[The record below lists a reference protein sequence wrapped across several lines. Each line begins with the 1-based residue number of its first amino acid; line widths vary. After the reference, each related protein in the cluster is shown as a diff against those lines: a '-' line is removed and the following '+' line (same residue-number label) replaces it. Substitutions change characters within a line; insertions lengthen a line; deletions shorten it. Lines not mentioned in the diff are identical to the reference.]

1 MRYKL
6 TECLSSR
13 NRNLLSCIGWN
24 SRNIFL
30 NFWFSKKHGCPSRSK
45 LLARPRL
52 FGPTARTYSDSH
64 VQKYYFFCVF
74 FWFLALPLKLTFPF
88 SAHWT
93 RLFKSLSKDNHQLCH
108 QMSCDMPRDVIILS
122 QDVIT
127 WYVVMRICHF
137 SLNVKKWSKVGQTI
151 QRDIFKWPMRI
162 KMGGFESNWT
172 VFGIHIWRPFN
183 FAQDHPFCIKNS
195 HLAPPNFHSPE
206 SYNFIFTL
214 DRPNY

>member
-1 MRYKL
+1 MSAEL
-6 TECLSSR
+6 TECLNSR

-127 WYVVMRICHF
+127 WYAVMRICHF
-137 SLNVKKWSKVGQTI
+137 SLNVKGIFSNGRCELKWVVLNQTEQSLEFTSEDRLI
-151 QRDIFKWPMRI
+151 SLR
-162 KMGGFESNWT
+162 T
-172 VFGIHIWRPFN
+172 TH
-183 FAQDHPFCIKNS
+183 FA
-195 HLAPPNFHSPE
+195 
-206 SYNFIFTL
+206 
-214 DRPNY
+214 